1 MEYAISDKRLINI
14 ILKFLNDRTKPKVVC
29 DYLVDYDYD
38 FDRVV
43 VNIFYKKD
51 TDHSLRY
58 KIEVNVIDDIEGFF
72 GISPFIHTHIGDC

>member
-1 MEYAISDKRLINI
+1 MKYSISDKRLLEVIV
-14 ILKFLNDRTKPKVVC
+14 KFLNNQTKPEVVC

-58 KIEVNVIDDIEGFF
+58 VTEVDVMDDIEGFF
-72 GISPFIHTHIGDC
+72 GISPFIYTHIGDC